1 MDGLPGKTGKY
12 SFDIRGF
19 EPTRKIADIQ
29 IGLLKEGGSTYQ
41 GKITLPV
48 TTMITKLSNGRM
60 ALSKMN
66 AEKRRRFKKMDNR
79 MRNKLKS
86 NIHGFVDY

>member
-1 MDGLPGKTGKY
+1 MHFQMKAGDQKAVIFFDVDGLPGKTGKY

-19 EPTRKIADIQ
+19 EPTRNIADIQ
-29 IGLLKEGGSTYQ
+29 IGLLKEGGTTYQ

-66 AEKRRRFKKMDNR
+66 AE
-79 MRNKLKS
+79 
-86 NIHGFVDY
+86 IQ